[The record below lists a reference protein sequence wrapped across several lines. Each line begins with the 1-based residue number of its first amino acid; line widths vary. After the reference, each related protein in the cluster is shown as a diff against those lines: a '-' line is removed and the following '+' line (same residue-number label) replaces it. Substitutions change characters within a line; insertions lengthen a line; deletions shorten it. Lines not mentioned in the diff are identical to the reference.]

1 MLLQLVDFN
10 IQAHGVFKYLILTE
24 ICEEPHK
31 GDSDGGGMANEL
43 LALQSSLLSLWQH

>member
-24 ICEEPHK
+24 IPGGAHK
-31 GDSDGGGMANEL
+31 GGSSGSGMADVQ
-43 LALQSSLLSLWQH
+43 LALQSPLLSLWQH